1 MITYTKNEQRI
12 FNKIAEESMSGNVLD
27 ITDFSQ
33 DELTTKQII
42 GVISSLV
49 KKNKIFV
56 DDDTPNESPVFWP
69 EHSKYGCCFWC
80 DEVPAG
86 EEEYILDSELREQA

>member
-1 MITYTKNEQRI
+1 MITYTKNEQKL
-12 FNKIAEESMSGNVLD
+12 FNLIAEESMNGGVVD
-27 ITDFSQ
+27 ITNFSHY
-33 DELTTKQII
+33 ELTTKQVR

-49 KKNKIFV
+49 KKNKIWV
-56 DDDTPNESPVFWP
+56 DDDDSHESPVFWP

-86 EEEYILDSELREQA
+86 EEEYILDSDLKEQA

>member
-1 MITYTKNEQRI
+1 MTTYTKSEQRI
-12 FNKIAEESMSGNVLD
+12 FNKIAEASMGGNILD
-27 ITDFSQ
+27 IKDFSQ
-33 DELTTKQII
+33 DELTTKQIR

-69 EHSKYGCCFWC
+69 EHSKYGSCFWC
-80 DEVPAG
+80 DVVSEG
-86 EEEYILDSELREQA
+86 EEEYILDSDLGEQA